1 MIESFKHRDLKRLH
15 QRGDRSQVGA
25 DMADKIERILT
36 LLEAAD
42 CAEALNLPGM
52 AFIPSRQD

>member
-1 MIESFKHRDLKRLH
+1 VATVAKLERIWP
-15 QRGDRSQVGA
+15 G
-25 DMADKIERILT
+25 KIERILT

-52 AFIPSRQD
+52 GIHPLKARLKGFSKTAMFMTSN